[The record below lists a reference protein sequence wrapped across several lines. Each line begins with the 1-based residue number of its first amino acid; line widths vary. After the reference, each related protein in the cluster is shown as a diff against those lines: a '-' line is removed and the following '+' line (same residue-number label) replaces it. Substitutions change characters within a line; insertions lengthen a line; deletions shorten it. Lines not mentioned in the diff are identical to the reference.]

1 MRYDFDMCYVN
12 NPASDSVI
20 VSGVPQVSSGKLEAN
35 HIVAT
40 FRDSR
45 TIEAIMAAPPI
56 IRLFLEEAGFELK
69 CASQRGLRRPKDPQM
84 KQLLVEQLADLLSNR
99 AMKKAL
105 SRAAHESD
113 FDLHAFIAFV
123 TDNDPTERPIRKVA
137 NTTSAPTNPHVM
149 PRRPSDLEVKAS
161 RRRARPV

>member
-1 MRYDFDMCYVN
+1 MRYDFDMSYVN
-12 NPASDSVI
+12 NPSSDGVI
-20 VSGVPQVSSGKLEAN
+20 VSGLPHVSSGRIDAN

-45 TIEAIMAAPPI
+45 TIEAILAAPPI

-69 CASQRGLRRPKDPQM
+69 CSSQRGAHRSKDPQM

-105 SRAAHESD
+105 SRAAHDSD
-113 FDLHAFIAFV
+113 FDLHEFV
-123 TDNDPTERPIRKVA
+123 GFVAGKDPTERPIRKVA
-137 NTTSAPTNPHVM
+137 NTGSAPSNPQVM
-149 PRRPSDLEVKAS
+149 PRRPSELEVKPS